1 MPQFSKLQPFVGGP
15 KIGTLPP
22 GEASMVKNSG
32 LTVCAIP
39 RTLSDGA
46 HEVRVSGTASD
57 SEMPV
62 RK

>member
-1 MPQFSKLQPFVGGP
+1 MAQFSELLPVVGAP
-15 KIGTLPP
+15 KIWVLRQRN
-22 GEASMVKNSG
+22 ASMVKISG

-46 HEVRVSGTASD
+46 HEVRVSGKVSD
-57 SEMPV
+57 SEIPA